1 MNELL
6 SYQIQEYIGKYLKIQ
21 RDASLNTIST
31 YSYGLLQFINF
42 LKVKKID
49 IDTFKVENIKYE
61 LILKYI
67 EYLKSKNNCARTI
80 NNRITILKSFLE
92 YVSYKIPSTVENNR
106 QIKAVKKIKEETKI
120 HEYFTQDELK
130 LILLEAKE
138 NIKYLCMLSI
148 LYDCALRV
156 NELCNLKKDDLS
168 LENNNPNLIVRQGK
182 GKRSR
187 TIPLSKENIL
197 IIKHYLNICK
207 NENEYLFV
215 NKYNNKYSMKGV
227 QYILNKY
234 FEKAK
239 EKCNDLT
246 MFRIK
251 PHCHM
256 MRHSKGVHLVDAGV
270 SLTVI
275 KELLGHKS
283 IQTTEIYARISTK
296 AKRTILESN
305 SINKE
310 IKTKRSKK
318 EKNELELFLR
328 NNSKINKI
336 IM

>member
-1 MNELL
+1 MNNLL
-6 SYQIQEYIGKYLKIQ
+6 SYQIQEYIEKYLKIQ

-42 LKVKKID
+42 LKKSKID
-49 IDTFKVENIKYE
+49 IITFKVENINYD
-61 LILKYI
+61 LTLKYI
-67 EYLKSKNNCARTI
+67 EYLKEKNNSARTI

-92 YVSYKIPSTVENNR
+92 YVSYKVPSTVENNR

-120 HEYFTQDELK
+120 HEYFTQEELR

-156 NELCNLKKDDLS
+156 NELCNLKRNDLL
-168 LENNNPNLIVRQGK
+168 LENNNPNLTVEQGK

-187 TIPLSKENIL
+187 IIPLSKENVL
-197 IIKHYLNICK
+197 IIKHYLSVCR
-207 NENEYLFV
+207 NENKDEYLFI
-215 NKYNNKYSMKGV
+215 NKYNNKYSLKGV
-227 QYILNKY
+227 QYILKKY

-239 EKCNDLT
+239 DNCNDLT

-256 MRHSKGVHLVDAGV
+256 MRHSKGVHLVDANV
-270 SLTVI
+270 PLTVI
-275 KELLGHKS
+275 KDLLGHKN

-296 AKRTILESN
+296 AKRAILENN

-310 IKTKRSKK
+310 IGVKRTKK
-318 EKNELELFLR
+318 EKDELELFLK
-328 NNSKINKI
+328 NNGKI